1 MKHAKDN
8 PYEGASSTSRR
19 STVAIVLLIAALVAG
34 CAYVGVRQRDAN
46 ARSKA
51 TTHQEQYMP
60 GQPLD
65 AIKLSAPSWSDMNY
79 MYRIGDRTSGAC
91 WYRVHVDGRW
101 EIYLIC
107 EGRSYVDQQLK
118 ERSGEVSKP

>member
-1 MKHAKDN
+1 MEHAKEN
-8 PYEGASSTSRR
+8 PYEGASEGTWWSTAII
-19 STVAIVLLIAALVAG
+19 VALFVVLVMG
-34 CAYVGVRQRDAN
+34 CIGVGVRQRDAKA
-46 ARSKA
+46 ARA
-51 TTHQEQYMP
+51 TTYKEQYLP

-65 AIKLSAPSWSDMNY
+65 AIKMSAPSWSDMEY

-101 EIYLIC
+101 EVYLIC

-118 ERSGEVSKP
+118 SEVSE